1 MLSRVATV
9 NRQHPEGLI
18 HLIENLRNHDQ
29 PNFAADRAPTVSS
42 LNSAL
47 NQTRDFEDP
56 QGKLNYTEIKRN
68 SDLILKSE
76 A

>member
-9 NRQHPEGLI
+9 NRQSQNPEGLI

-29 PNFAADRAPTVSS
+29 PNFAADRAPTAST
-42 LNSAL
+42 LHAAL

-56 QGKLNYTEIKRN
+56 QGN
-68 SDLILKSE
+68 
-76 A
+76 